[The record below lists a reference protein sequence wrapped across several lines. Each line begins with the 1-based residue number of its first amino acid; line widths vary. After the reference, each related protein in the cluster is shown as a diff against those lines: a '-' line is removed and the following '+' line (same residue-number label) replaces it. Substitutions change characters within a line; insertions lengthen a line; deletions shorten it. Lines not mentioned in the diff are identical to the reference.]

1 MNIKDVKSVGII
13 GGGPGGLMLGL
24 LLQQQGFEVS
34 IYEKAG
40 LEVNR
45 DRGGSLDIHEESGQ
59 LPLKETGIIDRFRDL
74 ARFEGEDTRVLDKNG
89 KVYYEETADPE
100 VEGGRPE
107 IDRGELCDI
116 ISEQLSEDT
125 VIYGK
130 TFESLTRLDNGQV
143 EVSFVEGDTATF
155 DFVVGADGAFSKVRP
170 YLANVDVE
178 YNGIS
183 MVELNVEDAYNQY
196 PDLAA
201 FNKSGKMMAFGDHK
215 AILGQVN
222 GDGRIKVYMSYQM
235 DYEEFEKFKG
245 MSKPEIKEQLLHDFS
260 DWDEDLKKYIEYAG
274 DDLLLR
280 RIYKLPIGFKWENQ
294 SNLTLIGDAAHLMSP
309 FAGEGVNMAF
319 YDAYLLAKALKENNN
334 LQDALKEYEA
344 HMYKASEQSASESQ
358 ANLEEMFGDNAAQK
372 FGDFFNQIGELFE
385 EHQAQK
391 LDNK

>member
-1 MNIKDVKSVGII
+1 MNIKGVKNVGII

-24 LLQQQGFEVS
+24 LLQQQGLDVKIF
-34 IYEKAG
+34 EKAG
-40 LEVNR
+40 LDVNA

-59 LPLKETGIIDRFRDL
+59 LPLKETGVIDKFKEL
-74 ARFEGEDTRVLDKNG
+74 ARFEGEDTRVLDKDGN
-89 KVYYEETADPE
+89 VYYEETADPE

-116 ISEQLSEDT
+116 IAERLDKET
-125 VIYGK
+125 VVYNK
-130 TFESLTRLDNGQV
+130 VFKSLTHLDNDQIQV
-143 EVSFVEGDTATF
+143 TFGDDSSETF
-155 DFVVGADGAFSKVRP
+155 DFVIGADGAFSKVRP
-170 YLANVDVE
+170 YLADVDVE

-183 MVELNVEDAYNQY
+183 MVELNVEDVYNEH
-196 PDLAA
+196 PDLAK
-201 FNKSGKMMAFGDHK
+201 FNKNGKMMAFGDNK

-235 DYEEFEKFKG
+235 DYDEFDKFKA
-245 MSKPEIKEQLLHDFS
+245 MNKTEIKEQLLKDFS
-260 DWDEDLKKYIEYAG
+260 DWDADLKKYIEYAG

-280 RIYKLPIGFKWENQ
+280 RIYKLPIGFKWDNQ

-319 YDAYLLAKALKENNN
+319 YDAYLLAKALENNED
-334 LQDALKEYEA
+334 LQSALKEYEA
-344 HMYKASEQSASESQ
+344 QMYEASEQSARESQ
-358 ANLEEMFGDNAAQK
+358 ANLEEMFSDNAAQK

-391 LDNK
+391 Q

>member
-1 MNIKDVKSVGII
+1 MNIKDVKKVGII

-34 IYEKAG
+34 IFEKAG
-40 LEVNR
+40 LDVNR

-59 LPLKETGIIDRFRDL
+59 LPLKEAGMIHRFREL
-74 ARFEGEDTRVLDKNG
+74 ARFEGEDTRVLDKDG

-116 ISEQLSEDT
+116 ISEQLKEGT
-125 VIYGK
+125 VVYGK
-130 TFESLTRLDNGQV
+130 TFESLTRLDDGQV
-143 EVSFVEGDTATF
+143 KVSFVEGDTATF

-183 MVELNVEDAYNQY
+183 MVELNVEDVYNQY
-196 PDLAA
+196 PDLAE
-201 FNKSGKMMAFGDHK
+201 FNKHGKMMAFGDHK

-235 DYEEFEKFKG
+235 DYDEFDKFKG
-245 MSKPEIKEQLLHDFS
+245 MNKSEIKEQLLNDFG
-260 DWDEDLKKYIEYAG
+260 DWHPELKKYIEYAG
-274 DDLLLR
+274 DDILLR

-294 SNLTLIGDAAHLMSP
+294 PNVTLIGDAAHLMSP
-309 FAGEGVNMAF
+309 FSGEGVNMAF
-319 YDAYLLAKALKENNN
+319 YDAYLLAEALKENDE
-334 LQDALKEYEA
+334 LQMALKEYEDN
-344 HMYKASEQSASESQ
+344 MYEASEQSARESQ

-385 EHQAQK
+385 EHQSHK
-391 LDNK
+391 